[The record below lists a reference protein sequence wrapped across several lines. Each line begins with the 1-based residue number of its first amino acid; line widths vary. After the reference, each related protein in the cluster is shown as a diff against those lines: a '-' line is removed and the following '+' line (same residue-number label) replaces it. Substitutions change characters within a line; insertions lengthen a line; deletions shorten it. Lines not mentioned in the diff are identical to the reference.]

1 MGNRPAFY
9 LSKWY
14 FDLISKEGKVFIG
27 YSANLQWKSFT
38 FSYSSFLIHSNGK
51 TKSKVTWRNQPSPYI
66 ENNSIVWRSPNLNV
80 ETNWI
85 AANNSVCKNLLSSD
99 IGYINWDCI
108 CPKCEGIVKIENE
121 NIFGLG
127 YVEHLEMT
135 IMPWHLPFNELRWGR
150 FISDNN
156 YLVWIDWRGERND
169 KWIFSNNGQLN
180 NCNITD
186 EVVSSPDLTLQLTK
200 VATLREGSL
209 LSTAFNRTPK
219 YFSIFPKHIFKS
231 YECKWLSK
239 GILTDNNCVEE
250 GWSIHEVVRW
260 K

>member
-1 MGNRPAFY
+1 
-9 LSKWY
+9 
-14 FDLISKEGKVFIG
+14 
-27 YSANLQWKSFT
+27 
-38 FSYSSFLIHSNGK
+38 
-51 TKSKVTWRNQPSPYI
+51 
-66 ENNSIVWRSPNLNV
+66 
-80 ETNWI
+80 
-85 AANNSVCKNLLSSD
+85 
-99 IGYINWDCI
+99 
-108 CPKCEGIVKIENE
+108 
-121 NIFGLG
+121 
-127 YVEHLEMT
+127 MT